1 MRDISR
7 LFSLVGL
14 VASVFEFDTQER
26 EEEGGVWYSGLV
38 WGKDAGFESMTSGPW
53 WWGPHI

>member
-14 VASVFEFDTQER
+14 VAFVFEFDTQER
-26 EEEGGVWYSGLV
+26 EEEGGVWC
-38 WGKDAGFESMTSGPW
+38 KDAGFESMTSGPW
-53 WWGPHI
+53 WWGPQI